1 MGRRRRWD
9 RRRMWTGV
17 EGGTGEGGGVTS
29 VRRLVHVVGTAEL
42 SREGR
47 SRERGGDGR
56 SNS

>member
-1 MGRRRRWD
+1 
-9 RRRMWTGV
+9 MWTGE
-17 EGGTGEGGGVTS
+17 EGGTGEGGGVTP

-47 SRERGGDGR
+47 SRERGEDGG